1 MLIRDIMTRNPIT
14 ASPWTTIGEVAE
26 TLLRED
32 IRHLPIVDA
41 GAVVGVISDRDVRQF
56 ARDTLFA
63 GTPEA
68 RRHLSAPVTSIMSTD
83 VIDAAADD
91 DVDVAIERMIEN
103 KIGALP
109 VIDGDGVLVGIL
121 STHDVL
127 KRALG
132 RL

>member
-1 MLIRDIMTRNPIT
+1 MLIRDVMTTNPIT
-14 ASPWTTIGEVAE
+14 ARPWSTIGQVAE

-56 ARDTLFA
+56 MRDTLFSDSPQA
-63 GTPEA
+63 Q
-68 RRHLSAPVTSIMSTD
+68 RHLGAPVTSIMSTD

-91 DVDVAIERMIEN
+91 DVDVAIERMVEH
-103 KIGALP
+103 KIGAVP
-109 VIDGDGVLVGIL
+109 VVDGDGVLVGIL

-127 KRALG
+127 RVALG